1 MIELKGKKNFNK
13 NTTGK
18 IRNLEKWGSK
28 WKIKHMRNCN
38 WMTKLKIIKTS
49 INKKGTRWKINRMK
63 AKIEK

>member
-1 MIELKGKKNFNK
+1 
-13 NTTGK
+13 
-18 IRNLEKWGSK
+18 
-28 WKIKHMRNCN
+28 MRNCN

>member
-1 MIELKGKKNFNK
+1 MIELKGKKNFNE

-38 WMTKLKIIKTS
+38 W
-49 INKKGTRWKINRMK
+49 
-63 AKIEK
+63 